1 MIPKTR
7 TLLSLA
13 TGLSLLIAAGCSSNQ
28 PADTEASNTESE
40 PSQAGEINLY
50 SSRHYD
56 TDDSLYE
63 SFTEKTGIEINLIEG
78 KENELIER
86 IKSEGENS
94 PADVLITV
102 DVGNLWRA
110 QEEGILQSVSSD
122 VLEEN
127 IPENLRE
134 DEGYWFG
141 LTKRARLI
149 VYNKDKVKVEELS
162 TYENLADPQWE
173 GRICI
178 RSSSNIYNQ
187 SLVASKIEELG
198 EEKTEEW
205 AKGVVKNFAREP
217 EGNDTAQIEA
227 VASGEC
233 DVALVNSYYVARLMR
248 SDDAK
253 KQEIA
258 SNIGVFFPNQE
269 AGGVHV
275 NISGAG
281 VTAHAPN
288 KENAIAF
295 IEYLTSPEA
304 QEIFADGNNEYPV
317 VSGVSENE
325 TVKALGNFKESE
337 LDVESY
343 GEKNADAVKVMDR
356 AGWK

>member
-1 MIPKTR
+1 MTAKTR

-28 PADTEASNTESE
+28 PGNTEASNTESE

-50 SSRHYD
+50 SARHYD
-56 TDDSLYE
+56 SDDALYE
-63 SFTEKTGIEINLIEG
+63 NFTKETGIKINLIEG
-78 KENELIER
+78 KESDLIER
-86 IKSEGENS
+86 IKNEGDNS
-94 PADVLITV
+94 PVDVFITV
-102 DVGNLWRA
+102 DVGNLWKA
-110 QEEGILQSVSSD
+110 QEEGILQPISSD
-122 VLEEN
+122 ILEKN

-149 VYNKDKVKVEELS
+149 VYNKDKVKAEDLS
-162 TYENLADPQWE
+162 TYENLATPEWK

-198 EEKTEEW
+198 EEKAEEW
-205 AKGVVKNFAREP
+205 VKGVVNNFAREP
-217 EGNDTAQIEA
+217 EGNDTSQIEA

-253 KQEIA
+253 KKEIA
-258 SNIGVFFPNQE
+258 AKIGVFFPNQE
-269 AGGVHV
+269 SGGTHI

-281 VTAHAPN
+281 VTINAPH
-288 KENAIAF
+288 KEKAIAF

-356 AGWK
+356 GGWK